1 MASRP
6 APNRSTPDAMAV
18 PKSLRTFR
26 IILWALVAVVAIG
39 ATALFV
45 FRPPARPLG
54 ISGQEFALNSTN
66 GGAFTEED
74 LRGTPSLVFF
84 GFTYCPDV
92 CPTTLAETT
101 AWRSQL
107 GLTDKDLR
115 IIFVSV
121 DPERD
126 TLDMVKNYVEGFDPT
141 IIGLVGSSLEQ
152 TENAKKAFNVF
163 SEKVGE
169 PGDPNYLVNH
179 TALTFLVDKDGAFQ
193 GTVAYQE
200 DQATALAK
208 VKRLV
213 EG

>member
-1 MASRP
+1 MASN
-6 APNRSTPDAMAV
+6 A
-18 PKSLRTFR
+18 LRNFR
-26 IILWALVAVVAIG
+26 IVLWVLVAVVAIG
-39 ATALFV
+39 ATVLFV

-54 ISGQEFALNSTN
+54 ITGQEFALNSSK
-66 GGAFTEED
+66 GGAFTQDD

-101 AWRSQL
+101 AWRSEL
-107 GLTDKDLR
+107 GLTAEDLR

-126 TLDMVKNYVEGFDPT
+126 TIEMVKNYVEGFDPS

-152 TENAKKAFNVF
+152 TENAKKAFGVF

-179 TALTFLVDKDGAFQ
+179 TALTFLVDENGSFQ
-193 GTVAYQE
+193 STVSYEE
-200 DQATALAK
+200 DHDTALAK

>member
-1 MASRP
+1 MASK
-6 APNRSTPDAMAV
+6 A
-18 PKSLRTFR
+18 LRNFR
-26 IILWALVAVVAIG
+26 IVLWVLVAVVAIG

-54 ISGQEFALNSTN
+54 VSGQEFALNSTK
-66 GGAFTEED
+66 GGAFTQED

-107 GLTDKDLR
+107 GLTEEDLR

-126 TLDMVKNYVEGFDPT
+126 TLEMVKNYVEGFDPS

-152 TENAKKAFNVF
+152 TENVKKAFGVF

-179 TALTFLVDKDGAFQ
+179 TALTFLIDENGAFE
-193 GTVAYQE
+193 GTVAYE
-200 DQATALAK
+200 EEQATALAK

>member
-1 MASRP
+1 
-6 APNRSTPDAMAV
+6 MAV

-26 IILWALVAVVAIG
+26 IILWVLVAVVAIG

-45 FRPPARPLG
+45 FRPPSRPLG
-54 ISGQEFALNSTN
+54 ISGQEFALNSTK

-84 GFTYCPDV
+84 GFTYCPVV
-92 CPTTLAETT
+92 CPTTMAETT
-101 AWRSQL
+101 AWRSEL
-107 GLTDKDLR
+107 GLTEKDLR

-126 TLDMVKNYVEGFDPT
+126 TLDMVKTYVEGFDPT
-141 IIGLVGSSLEQ
+141 LIGLVGSSLEQ
-152 TENAKKAFNVF
+152 TENAKKVFGVF

-169 PGDPNYLVNH
+169 PGDPNYTVNH
-179 TALTFLVDKDGAFQ
+179 TALTFLVGEDGAFE
-193 GTVAYQE
+193 GTIAYEE
-200 DQATALAK
+200 DQETALAK

>member
-1 MASRP
+1 M
-6 APNRSTPDAMAV
+6 T
-18 PKSLRTFR
+18 PKSLRNFR
-26 IILWALVAVVAIG
+26 IVLWALVAVVAIG
-39 ATALFV
+39 ATALYV
-45 FRPPARPLG
+45 LRPPARPLG
-54 ISGQEFALNSTN
+54 VTGQEFALNSTK
-66 GGAFTEED
+66 GGAFTQDE

-84 GFTYCPDV
+84 GFTFCPDV

-101 AWRSQL
+101 AWRSEL

-126 TLDMVKNYVEGFDPT
+126 TLAMVKSYVEGFDPS

-152 TENAKKAFNVF
+152 TENAKQAFGVF
-163 SEKVGE
+163 SEKTGD
-169 PGDPNYLVNH
+169 PGDPYYLVNH
-179 TALTFLVDKDGAFQ
+179 TALTFLVDANAAFE
-193 GTVAYQE
+193 GTITYEE
-200 DQATALAK
+200 DHDTALAK

>member
-1 MASRP
+1 MASK
-6 APNRSTPDAMAV
+6 A
-18 PKSLRTFR
+18 LRRFR
-26 IILWALVAVVAIG
+26 IILWVLVAVVAIG

-45 FRPPARPLG
+45 FRPPTRPLG
-54 ISGQEFALNSTN
+54 VSGQEFALNSTK

-101 AWRSQL
+101 AWRSEL
-107 GLTDKDLR
+107 GLTAEDLR

-126 TLDMVKNYVEGFDPT
+126 TLEMVKNYVEGFDPT

-152 TENAKKAFNVF
+152 TENAKKAFGVF

-179 TALTFLVDKDGAFQ
+179 TALTFLIDEDGAFQ
-193 GTVAYQE
+193 GTVSYEE

>member
-1 MASRP
+1 MAAS
-6 APNRSTPDAMAV
+6 
-18 PKSLRTFR
+18 KSLRTFR
-26 IILWALVAVVAIG
+26 IILWVLVAVVALG
-39 ATALFV
+39 ATALF
-45 FRPPARPLG
+45 FLRPPARPLG
-54 ISGQEFALNSTN
+54 VSGQEFALNSTK
-66 GGAFTEED
+66 GGAFTQDD

-101 AWRSQL
+101 AWRSEL
-107 GLTDKDLR
+107 GLTAEDLR

-126 TLDMVKNYVEGFDPT
+126 TLEMVKNYVEGFDPT

-152 TENAKKAFNVF
+152 TENAKQAFGVF

-179 TALTFLVDKDGAFQ
+179 TALTFLVDEDGAFE
-193 GTVAYQE
+193 GTVSYEE